1 VSPVLTMAAN
11 TVDFGHLVGVPKSVR
26 DFFKHR
32 LEIAGKVSQQLH
44 ERGVKLVAG
53 TESGFSISPH
63 GEWHTRE
70 GQLFVDLIGL
80 SPLEALEASTQNV
93 ADAVGIG
100 AEIGSISTG
109 KYADVL
115 VVEGRVDLDFNV
127 LGDMSRRRCLFSRGR
142 EVTTRQVPER
152 RRLSFERV
160 RRMTVGQLTRAVA
173 QTSSPNELGV
183 ASATGSEDLLEE
195 EEELWR

>member
-1 VSPVLTMAAN
+1 MAAN
-11 TVDFGHLVGVPKSVR
+11 TVDFGHLVGVPESTR
-26 DFFKHR
+26 NFFKHR
-32 LEIAGKVSQQLH
+32 LEIAAKVSQKLR

-70 GQLFVDLIGL
+70 GQLFVELIGL
-80 SPLEALEASTQNV
+80 TPLEALEASTQNV

-100 AEIGSISTG
+100 AETGSISVG
-109 KYADVL
+109 KHADVL

-127 LGDMSRRRCLFSRGR
+127 LGDMSRRRYLFSRGR
-142 EVTTRQVPER
+142 EVTTREVPER

-160 RRMTVGQLTRAVA
+160 RRMTVGQLTRAVS
-173 QTSSPNELGV
+173 QTASPDELEAASSKRSDEL
-183 ASATGSEDLLEE
+183 TEE